1 MSRRASGSIVLRES
15 FDGQDAPNP
24 DVILWI
30 YIDAATK
37 PTQPSSS
44 AGVPVGWSSTA
55 PTSLT
60 NDLYAS
66 VGRQTAG
73 VGNYVWSD
81 TVKMS
86 GNQGT
91 NGNPGER
98 GPARFNGNIA
108 STAHAVGSAQF
119 ITDAATLVSAPVQ
132 GDVVV
137 IDYTLETTTPRVRAG
152 KYDGT
157 VWNAF
162 SITIDGSLLIE
173 GTVVADELM
182 IGNSGGFFVDSDG
195 NLTVRSIT
203 VAPPPTFVNSG
214 TYGVGRAVTLSSV
227 EYICTNRDG
236 CLATDL
242 ATTQPT
248 GTNVVNG
255 WAVFN

>member
-91 NGNPGER
+91 NGTPGER
-98 GPARFNGNIA
+98 GPSRFNGIIA
-108 STAHAVGSAQF
+108 TTAPSVTSAQF
-119 ITDAATLVSAPVQ
+119 YTDAQSLVTTPID

-137 IDYTLETTTPRVRAG
+137 IQYTDVTKAAKRSGVI
-152 KYDGT
+152 
-157 VWNAF
+157 WNEFAL
-162 SITIDGSLLIE
+162 TIDGSLLVH

-195 NLTVRSIT
+195 NLIVRSIT
-203 VAPPPTFVNSG
+203 VASPPTFVNSG
-214 TYGVGRAVTLSSV
+214 TYGVGRAVTLSSI

>member
-1 MSRRASGSIVLRES
+1 MARTAIGNIVLTELE
-15 FDGQDAPNP
+15 DGQNAPNP

-37 PTQPSSS
+37 PAQPSASVS
-44 AGVPVGWSSTA
+44 TPAGWSTTA

-66 VGRQTAG
+66 VGRQSAG

-91 NGNPGER
+91 NGVPGER
-98 GPARFNGNIA
+98 GPSRFNGIIA
-108 STAHAVGSAQF
+108 TNAPTIPSAQF
-119 ITDAATLVSAPVQ
+119 TTDTQTLVTTPVE

-137 IDYTLETTTPRVRAG
+137 IQYNDGTKAA
-152 KYDGT
+152 KYDGS
-157 VWNAF
+157 VWTSFAL
-162 SITIDGSLLIE
+162 TIDGSLLVA

-182 IGNSGGFFVDSDG
+182 IGNSGGFFVDSSG
-195 NLTVRSIT
+195 NLTARSIT
-203 VAPPPTFVNSG
+203 VASPPTFVNSG
-214 TYGVGRAVTLSSV
+214 TYGVGRAVTLSSI

-242 ATTQPT
+242 NTTQPT

>member
-91 NGNPGER
+91 NGAPGER
-98 GPARFNGNIA
+98 GPARFHGTIA
-108 STAHAVGSAQF
+108 TTVQTGAQLD
-119 ITDAATLVSAPVQ
+119 TDADSLVASPVQ
-132 GDVVV
+132 GDV
-137 IDYTLETTTPRVRAG
+137 IEIQYTDGTKAAE
-152 KYDGT
+152 YDGSS
-157 VWNAF
+157 WSEFAL
-162 SITIDGSLLIE
+162 TIDGSLLVH

-203 VAPPPTFVNSG
+203 VASPPTFVNSG